1 MTEAMKGFI
10 QKNEKEKIIEIE
22 IERLRSFKNHP
33 FQVRD
38 DNEMHL
44 LKESIE
50 KYGILTPLIVRP
62 VPDGVYE
69 IIAGHR
75 RRHAAELLG
84 DRKVPVIIR
93 VMNEDEAILN
103 MVDSNLHRE
112 KISFSE
118 KAFAYKMKNDVL
130 KRKSGRKKGQID
142 HKTKKKRTV
151 EIISEEC
158 GDSPKQVQRYISLT
172 KLIPEFLQKL
182 DDELISFNPA
192 VEISALKEEEQNQL
206 LEAMDYA
213 QAVPSLSQAQRI
225 KKLSKENQLT
235 LEKMQE
241 IMSEIKKG
249 EITRVAFTNAVRE
262 EKEHSAVEKVKFAY
276 SEKYDPMLMHD
287 SKHSKSRTKRNVE
300 TVGNDKISAG
310 VHLERCTP
318 FPKNN
323 LLIM

>member
-75 RRHAAELLG
+75 RRHAADLLG
-84 DRKVPVIIR
+84 YRKVPVIIR
-93 VMNEDEAILN
+93 LMNEDEAILN

-130 KRKSGRKKGQID
+130 KRKSGRKKANRPQN
-142 HKTKKKRTV
+142 
-151 EIISEEC
+151 E
-158 GDSPKQVQRYISLT
+158 
-172 KLIPEFLQKL
+172 
-182 DDELISFNPA
+182 
-192 VEISALKEEEQNQL
+192 KEENSG
-206 LEAMDYA
+206 DY
-213 QAVPSLSQAQRI
+213 Q
-225 KKLSKENQLT
+225 
-235 LEKMQE
+235 
-241 IMSEIKKG
+241 
-249 EITRVAFTNAVRE
+249 
-262 EKEHSAVEKVKFAY
+262 
-276 SEKYDPMLMHD
+276 
-287 SKHSKSRTKRNVE
+287 
-300 TVGNDKISAG
+300 
-310 VHLERCTP
+310 
-318 FPKNN
+318 
-323 LLIM
+323 

>member
-1 MTEAMKGFI
+1 MTEVTKEFI
-10 QKNEKEKIIEIE
+10 QKNEDEKIIEIE

-33 FQVRD
+33 FQVKD

-84 DRKVPVIIR
+84 YRKVPVIIR

-142 HKTKKKRTV
+142 HETKK
-151 EIISEEC
+151 EENS
-158 GDSPKQVQRYISLT
+158 GDYQ
-172 KLIPEFLQKL
+172 
-182 DDELISFNPA
+182 
-192 VEISALKEEEQNQL
+192 
-206 LEAMDYA
+206 
-213 QAVPSLSQAQRI
+213 
-225 KKLSKENQLT
+225 
-235 LEKMQE
+235 
-241 IMSEIKKG
+241 
-249 EITRVAFTNAVRE
+249 
-262 EKEHSAVEKVKFAY
+262 
-276 SEKYDPMLMHD
+276 
-287 SKHSKSRTKRNVE
+287 
-300 TVGNDKISAG
+300 
-310 VHLERCTP
+310 
-318 FPKNN
+318 
-323 LLIM
+323 